1 MAALLVNTLS
11 GPFEPE
17 RYRDEYRE
25 QVLALIQGRAA
36 SARPAEPGP
45 TSPASADL
53 MAALRASVE
62 RARKERSKP
71 TKLKPAARRKRKT
84 A

>member
-25 QVLALIQGRAA
+25 RVLALIQGRAA
-36 SARPAEPGP
+36 SAKPAEPGP
-45 TSPASADL
+45 TS
-53 MAALRASVE
+53 RRV
-62 RARKERSKP
+62 P
-71 TKLKPAARRKRKT
+71 T
-84 A
+84 